1 MHTTLSVYDS
11 GAAMELIKG
20 VRRRADLS
28 EAMAHVREEACKRLA
43 ASFCKWRVDM
53 D

>member
-11 GAAMELIKG
+11 VAATELIKHI
-20 VRRRADLS
+20 RRRADLG
-28 EAMAHVREEACKRLA
+28 ENMAHVREEACKRLA
-43 ASFCKWRVDM
+43 TSFCKWRVDM